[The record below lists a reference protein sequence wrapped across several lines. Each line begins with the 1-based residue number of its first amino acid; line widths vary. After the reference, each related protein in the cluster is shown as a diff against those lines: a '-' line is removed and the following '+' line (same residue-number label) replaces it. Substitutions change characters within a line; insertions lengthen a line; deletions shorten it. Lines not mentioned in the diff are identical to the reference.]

1 MYAFVPKNGAPI
13 DVQSIQ
19 AVADIP
25 QTLLESYLKLR
36 WGEEHNGV
44 VLSGL
49 EPNGKRPKKNG
60 PPGAMQFSISNF
72 VLSSGVAIV
81 PIDSKPV
88 LVRCEDPQMLQL
100 EEPEK
105 SQQKRAIVLKLSVQ
119 SQNKSGKSLAHVK
132 VSPMVLVVDQD
143 TVDEENMTVLANE
156 LAPNIW
162 STDVCRMVNKEHPLV
177 STLMELFDTLE
188 DKIWEADM
196 HGQPWQVQRLGREW
210 KTYQSKASVCV
221 TAARIALSMKPTVTS
236 ERVRILTNLHWQ
248 LQRSVE
254 QAAQAL
260 SNWVGVLEAAD
271 QYSPVFSAPPVEWD
285 EM

>member
-19 AVADIP
+19 AIADIP

-36 WGEEHNGV
+36 WGEEHRGV

-60 PPGAMQFSISNF
+60 PPGVMQFSISNF

-81 PIDSKPV
+81 PMDNHPV
-88 LVRCEDPQMLQL
+88 LVRCEDPQVLQL

-105 SQQKRAIVLKLSVQ
+105 SQHKRSIVLKLSVQ
-119 SQNKSGKSLAHVK
+119 SQNQAGKPLAHVK
-132 VSPMVLVVDQD
+132 VSPMVLVINQD
-143 TVDEENMTVLANE
+143 ALDEANMTVLANE

-177 STLMELFDTLE
+177 NTLMGLFDTLE

-221 TAARIALSMKPTVTS
+221 TAARMALSMKPTVTR
-236 ERVRILTNLHWQ
+236 ERVRVLTNLHWQ
-248 LQRSVE
+248 LQR
-254 QAAQAL
+254 
-260 SNWVGVLEAAD
+260 
-271 QYSPVFSAPPVEWD
+271 
-285 EM
+285 